1 MGKSLLPEK
10 KTNFTAKRLIAV
22 LAVSALLGLTTV
34 YAKAEIAEAKSE
46 CVVCHTDMK
55 RMILLSWEIEQV
67 RPKLDKSAETS
78 PAETLGEG

>member
-1 MGKSLLPEK
+1 MKNLLK
-10 KTNFTAKRLIAV
+10 MKVYRAGLIAV
-22 LAVSALLGLTTV
+22 FAVSALLGLTTV

-55 RMILLSWEIEQV
+55 RLILRSWKIKQV

-78 PAETLGEG
+78 PAETPGEG

>member
-1 MGKSLLPEK
+1 MKNLLQKKSY
-10 KTNFTAKRLIAV
+10 RVCLIAV
-22 LAVSALLGLTTV
+22 LAVSALIGLTTV

-67 RPKLDKSAETS
+67 RPKLDKSAEIS
-78 PAETLGEG
+78 PAETPGEG

>member
-1 MGKSLLPEK
+1 MKPLLQKKSYRAGLMA
-10 KTNFTAKRLIAV
+10 FF
-22 LAVSALLGLTTV
+22 AVSALLGLTIV

-55 RMILLSWEIEQV
+55 RLIHLSWEIEQV

-78 PAETLGEG
+78 PAETLGDG

>member
-1 MGKSLLPEK
+1 MKDLLK
-10 KTNFTAKRLIAV
+10 KKGCGAGLIAV
-22 LAVSALLGLTTV
+22 VAVSALLGFTTV